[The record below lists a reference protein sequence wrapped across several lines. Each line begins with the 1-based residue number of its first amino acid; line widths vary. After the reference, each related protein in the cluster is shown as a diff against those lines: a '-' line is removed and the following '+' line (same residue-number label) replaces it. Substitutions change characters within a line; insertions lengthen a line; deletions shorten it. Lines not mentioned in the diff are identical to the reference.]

1 MAINIALAAGGD
13 PTVFAL
19 VTALAASNNLMTQ
32 SNPVM
37 SMITGPGG
45 YSAKDMWRAGAPL
58 SLCCLLLQVSAVN
71 LLF

>member
-1 MAINIALAAGGD
+1 L
-13 PTVFAL
+13 VFAL
-19 VTALAASNNLMTQ
+19 VTALAASNNLMTP

-45 YSAKDMWRAGAPL
+45 YTARDMWRAGAPL
-58 SLCCLLLQVSAVN
+58 SLCCILVQVLAVN